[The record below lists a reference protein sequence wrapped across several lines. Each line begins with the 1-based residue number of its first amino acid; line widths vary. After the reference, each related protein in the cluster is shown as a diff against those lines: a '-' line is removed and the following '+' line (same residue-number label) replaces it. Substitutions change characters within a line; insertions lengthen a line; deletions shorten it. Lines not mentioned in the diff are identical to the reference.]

1 MNKNDLQEILR
12 KIDHKGY
19 PAYKDTKGK
28 YDFTDYT
35 LSIDQVQGDPFAS
48 PSKLSV
54 LVDGKKAGFDKSL
67 YDTKDKRKALEDH
80 LLRNMA
86 RQVKD
91 YSFRAKGSGKS
102 GLISVTNP
110 GQEILERTACQINSD
125 NGNVVV
131 RLEVGFP
138 ANGRTINSKELEK
151 ILFDFL
157 PACVKKT
164 LFSKSYKPESL
175 KRVVDLAVDQRFI
188 RDNLDNM
195 GLVAFVAN
203 GSILPRR
210 SGVSQVAMK
219 DAVAFTSPESLEV
232 TMELPNAGSIK
243 GMGIPK
249 GITLIVGGGY
259 HGKSTLLKAL
269 ELGVYDHIAGDGRE
283 YVITDES
290 AVKLRAEDGRSIQNT
305 DISMFI
311 RNLPN
316 KKDTKSF
323 YTEDASGSTSQAA
336 NTIEA
341 IEAGAKVFLMDEDT
355 SATNFMIR
363 DELMQKV
370 VTRDME
376 PIIPFIDRVEELYD
390 DYGISTILVAGS
402 SGSYFNKADNIIQMM
417 EYEPYVITEM
427 AKREAEDFRRQS
439 EVNACDD
446 MPDDKDKS
454 CGDITDSMEESMK
467 ETIGGKRIK
476 KCANLSFDR
485 VVRHDAAFA
494 KNDRIKLKTMGLDG
508 ISVNKENVDLRY
520 MEQLVDS
527 EQLNT
532 IAQMIK
538 YLKISSWN
546 GKVTVSEAVEQLYNR
561 LEKQRFEAFIKGGL
575 PGNLAYVR
583 KQELYGAINRCRGL
597 IHITDINKN

>member
-67 YDTKDKRKALEDH
+67 YDTKDMRKALEDH

-157 PACVKKT
+157 HACVKKT